1 MGLVK
6 AAVDA
11 VNSTLSD
18 QWEDYITC
26 NELSSDVLIVRKT
39 TKSGQISSKSRIQ
52 VNPGQAIIV
61 VDSGKILDVSAE
73 EGVYSF
79 DSSSSPSI
87 FAGQFGAS
95 LKEVW
100 DRFKFGGQAAKNQE
114 IYYINIQG
122 EIQGNK
128 FGSQTPIPYR
138 DPVYRNIY
146 IRYFGSY
153 TFRVSNPLIF
163 FHNVANDIGEMYRK
177 EKLLD
182 QADGEFIMNIDDAIG
197 SCADCEKPVE
207 FSLLTKQQKV
217 IAAYMNDAL
226 DADWVQKRGIEVVSV
241 ALEKITPDD
250 ESRKRI
256 EKFDNSAMYSNPE
269 FANGRMIDA
278 TANAMEAAAGNANG
292 AANGFMG
299 LGMMNMGMNN
309 MMGGSPLNYVN
320 QNAQAQQAPAAPV
333 ETPAPVVEETPAVEE
348 TVEPVSEE
356 VVAPVEETAAP
367 AEEVV
372 EAAVVA
378 APAVAAKFCTNCGQE
393 VTGKFCSNC
402 GTPAPV
408 EEKPKVCPKCGATPV
423 EGAKFCVECGSSL
436 SE

>member
-1 MGLVK
+1 MGLIK
-6 AAVDA
+6 AAANA
-11 VNSTLSD
+11 VGSTLGD

-26 NELSSDVLIVRKT
+26 DELNSDILIVRKT
-39 TKSGQISSKSRIQ
+39 TKSGQISAKSRIQ
-52 VNPGQAIIV
+52 VNPGQAIII

-73 EGVYSF
+73 AGVYTF

-87 FAGQFGAS
+87 FAGQFGES

-114 IYYINIQG
+114 VYYINIQE

-163 FHNVANDIGEMYRK
+163 FHNVANDIGDSYSK
-177 EKLLD
+177 DKLLE
-182 QADGEFIMNIDDAIG
+182 QADGEFVMNIDDAIG
-197 SCADCEKPVE
+197 SCADGEKPVE
-207 FSLLTKQQKV
+207 FSQLIRQQKV
-217 IAAYMNDAL
+217 IANHMNDAL

-256 EKFDNSAMYSNPE
+256 EQFDTSAMYSNPE

-278 TANAMEAAAGNANG
+278 TANAMEGAANNANG
-292 AANGFMG
+292 AATGFMG

-320 QNAQAQQAPAAPV
+320 QNAQNQPAPGVA
-333 ETPAPVVEETPAVEE
+333 TPAPTAQEA
-348 TVEPVSEE
+348 S
-356 VVAPVEETAAP
+356 VVAAAAP
-367 AEEVV
+367 AT
-372 EAAVVA
+372 EAT
-378 APAVAAKFCTNCGQE
+378 KFCTNCGQP

-408 EEKPKVCPKCGATPV
+408 DEKPSVCPKCGATPV